1 MDGIMENNV
10 VYKTGKLVGKKY
22 KSGMEFSFELAI
34 PTIPKEKYAL
44 LLEHDGL
51 ILNICLR

>member
-1 MDGIMENNV
+1 MENNL
-10 VYKTGKLVGKKY
+10 VYKTGNLTGKKY